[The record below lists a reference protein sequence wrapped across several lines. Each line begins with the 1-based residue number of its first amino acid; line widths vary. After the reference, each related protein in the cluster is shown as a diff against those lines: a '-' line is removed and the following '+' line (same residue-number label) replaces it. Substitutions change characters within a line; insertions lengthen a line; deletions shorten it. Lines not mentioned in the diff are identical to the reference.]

1 MNQSAAPDL
10 NIIRMRSEE
19 EDFFTEEIHDIRSL
33 CEEGALPD
41 EAIFSKIG
49 DCSPA
54 LACGAS
60 VATNARNDILLF
72 CRQNATDNFGHHQ
85 FAIAVEPFLGNGLNL
100 ADQRFVFIPAI
111 EHGCPQFAV
120 FS

>member
-19 EDFFTEEIHDIRSL
+19 EDFFTEEIHDIRGL

-85 FAIAVEPFLGNGLNL
+85 FAVTFKPFLGNSFDLP
-100 ADQRFVFIPAI
+100 DQGFVFVIAV
-111 EHGCPQFAV
+111 EHGCP
-120 FS
+120 